1 MLTYLWP
8 WEEGH
13 FGLISKRFEAF
24 ASTLRSWASQSRISV
39 RVHTIEQPTTEG
51 HHQYVDD
58 ACEVQ
63 MDDES
68 GVS

>member
-8 WEEGH
+8 WEKGH
-13 FGLISKRFEAF
+13 FGLISKRSGAS

-39 RVHTIEQPTTEG
+39 RVHTAEQPIIEG

-58 ACEVQ
+58 ACKVQ

>member
-1 MLTYLWP
+1 VLTYLWP
-8 WEEGH
+8 WEKGH
-13 FGLISKRFEAF
+13 FGLISKRSGAS

-39 RVHTIEQPTTEG
+39 RVHTAEQPIIEG

-58 ACEVQ
+58 ACKVQ